1 MPITFWPRENPFGR
15 AGRFASCTRTSGMP
29 NSLSEVTL
37 AVTQPPS
44 GVLTPVNPSEFPDA
58 QFGDLEK
65 GLSDK
70 TEVDLP
76 RQDDHG
82 WRRIVR
88 GFTPSYVWIG
98 FDTLQDMIAD

>member
-1 MPITFWPRENPFGR
+1 
-15 AGRFASCTRTSGMP
+15 MP
-29 NSLSEVTL
+29 NSLSETTL

-70 TEVDLP
+70 TQVDLP

-88 GFTPSYVWIG
+88 GFTPSYVCISSNLSRRLVL
-98 FDTLQDMIAD
+98 TYVPAVCSL

>member
-1 MPITFWPRENPFGR
+1 
-15 AGRFASCTRTSGMP
+15 MP
-29 NSLSEVTL
+29 NSLSETTL

-88 GFTPSYVWIG
+88 GFTPSYVWTEII
-98 FDTLQDMIAD
+98 FPDPQKTMADRVSTVCSL